1 MLTKK
6 LCYKFKN
13 KEKTSLL
20 GGSHG
25 RLVNQAKKFPFS
37 DSTKMSHPHLVI
49 EKHESRSI
57 TRKGSKRS

>member
-6 LCYKFKN
+6 LYHKFKN

-37 DSTKMSHPHLVI
+37 NSTKNVAPTS
-49 EKHESRSI
+49 SY
-57 TRKGSKRS
+57 